1 VVDSDEREAAIA
13 STEET
18 CPRCGASRAP
28 GQEYCVECGLR
39 LPPVSGVIPALRRRW
54 IRRFGWYPGDWVW
67 TSALTFLIAAAGAA
81 VAIALTS
88 GSASGGGAT
97 FVVITNSTS
106 NGTTTLQTTT
116 AATTTLPAAPEPT
129 VTTQT
134 KTTATTRPATTAAT
148 TTAATTTTA
157 TTTKTVTTPAPPPNG
172 QTAWPSGHSGWTLVL
187 TSYPVTG
194 GRAPALATAHR
205 AAKSGLPQVG
215 ILSSSA
221 FGSLHPGYYVV
232 FSGIYDSQAQA
243 DAAAALARARGFSGA
258 YSRQIS
264 R

>member
-1 VVDSDEREAAIA
+1 VVDLDEREAAIA
-13 STEET
+13 STEQA
-18 CPRCGASRAP
+18 CPRCGAARTP

-39 LPPVSGVIPALRRRW
+39 LPAVTGVIPALRRRW

-67 TSALTFLIAAAGAA
+67 TSVVTFLIAAAGAA
-81 VAIALTS
+81 AAIALTS

-97 FVVITNSTS
+97 FVVITDSVS
-106 NGTTTLQTTT
+106 TTTTTATTTT
-116 AATTTLPAAPEPT
+116 AATATLPAAPEPT
-129 VTTQT
+129 VAT
-134 KTTATTRPATTAAT
+134 TTAATTTRKAT

-157 TTTKTVTTPAPPPNG
+157 TTTTAKPPAAPPNG
-172 QTAWPSGHSGWTLVL
+172 QTAWPSGQSGWTLVL

-194 GRAPALATAHR
+194 GRSAALATARR
-205 AAKSGLPQVG
+205 AAQSGLPQVG
-215 ILSSSA
+215 ILNSSG

-232 FSGIYDSQAQA
+232 FSGIYDSQAHA
-243 DAAAALARARGFSGA
+243 DAAAALARAHGFSGA